1 MKITYPILNQSNEFR
16 KTVIEHL
23 YYLSEHINSLQIE
36 NDMLII
42 SVDDPL
48 CVDEDELITSVKRI
62 IDDTERSFRAFKE
75 TILYESINK
84 STYKLDPNIW
94 LIENGDLLTHS
105 NGTYV
110 YTGTLAKV
118 ISSLDTFLQKLC
130 IEFGAVEYMFPTT
143 IPFESLNNSGYIK
156 SFPQHVGFIS
166 YGQKRYDGF
175 TNLVN
180 SLDDTQV
187 EKYLGEV
194 KSILAPTVC
203 HHLFQ
208 TIKLSKSTEKFSV
221 TGSSKCH
228 RNEDKTAYG
237 IERLN
242 SFTMREIIF
251 IDEPDIVT
259 HKLKEFSTILN
270 DIFNKWDIYF
280 IKMNATDPFFAGE
293 MSNKKIYQ
301 SMLDLK
307 NEYKFH
313 LPYSNKWLATTS
325 INYHRDSILHGFDIN
340 TDKLHSGCIAFG
352 LERIALSLLSQFG
365 TNIKEWP
372 TNLTEDLEINV

>member
-1 MKITYPILNQSNEFR
+1 MKITYPIINQSNEFR
-16 KTVIEHL
+16 KTVIEQL

-42 SVDDPL
+42 SIDDPL
-48 CVDEDELITSVKRI
+48 CVDEAEIITSVKRI
-62 IDDTERSFRAFKE
+62 IETTEKSFRAFKE
-75 TILYESINK
+75 TISYESENK
-84 STYKLDPNIW
+84 STYNLDPNIW

-118 ISSLDTFLQKLC
+118 ITGLDNFLQKLC
-130 IEFGAVEYMFPTT
+130 IKFGAVEYIFPTT
-143 IPFESLNNSGYIK
+143 MPFDSLNNSGYIK

-166 YGQKRYDGF
+166 YGQKGYDGF
-175 TNLVN
+175 TKLVTA
-180 SLDDTQV
+180 LDDNQV
-187 EKYLGEV
+187 EKYLGDV
-194 KSILAPTVC
+194 KLILAPTVC

-208 TIKLSKSTEKFSV
+208 TIKLSKSTKKLIV

-242 SFTMREIIF
+242 SFNMREIIF
-251 IDEPDIVT
+251 IDEPDIVSN
-259 HKLKEFSTILN
+259 KLTEFSNILN
-270 DIFNKWDIYF
+270 DIFTKWNIYF

-325 INYHRDSILHGFDIN
+325 INYHRDNILYGFDIN

-352 LERIALSLLSQFG
+352 LERIALSLFSQFG
-365 TNIKEWP
+365 TNTKEWP
-372 TNLTEDLEINV
+372 TNLTEDLGINL